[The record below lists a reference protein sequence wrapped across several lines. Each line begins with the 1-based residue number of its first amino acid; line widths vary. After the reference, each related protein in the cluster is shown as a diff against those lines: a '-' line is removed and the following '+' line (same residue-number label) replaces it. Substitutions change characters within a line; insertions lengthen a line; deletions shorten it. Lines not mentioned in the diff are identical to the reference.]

1 MNPFQ
6 VYVTFLAL
14 KSHFSKESYDYFK
27 YNKKTRASLKSFYA
41 RRDRYWFEKIS
52 RQKNEK
58 EIEEFFVANFVSS
71 RDSESLWIGEI
82 IKNGEGVYKGWQK
95 KMQSLSYLI
104 KQESNSLFANSKLN
118 EIFDCS
124 SGHPILLK
132 KYLSGNISLE
142 TLVIYEKIFSY
153 IKNFNKKLKDPV
165 WETVRLKIQKY
176 SPFINMDISPYRK
189 IIKTIVLEKNV
200 VL

>member
-6 VYVTFLAL
+6 VYVAFLAL

-41 RRDRYWFEKIS
+41 RRDKYWFEKIS

-58 EIEEFFVANFVSS
+58 EIEEFFVSNFVASKE
-71 RDSESLWIGEI
+71 SESLWIGEI
-82 IKNGEGVYKGWQK
+82 IKNGEGVYKNWQK
-95 KMQSLSYLI
+95 KIQSLSYVF
-104 KQESNSLFANSKLN
+104 KQESNSLFANSELN
-118 EIFDCS
+118 QIFDCS
-124 SGHPILLK
+124 SGHPILLR

-153 IKNFNKKLKDPV
+153 IKNFDKKLQDPV

-176 SPFINMDISPYRK
+176 SPFLNIDIAPYRK

>member
-6 VYVTFLAL
+6 VYVAFLAL

-41 RRDRYWFEKIS
+41 RRDKYWFEKIS

-58 EIEEFFVANFVSS
+58 EIEEFFVANFVASKE
-71 RDSESLWIGEI
+71 SESLWIGEI
-82 IKNGEGVYKGWQK
+82 IKNGEGVYKNWQK
-95 KMQSLSYLI
+95 KIQSLSYVF
-104 KQESNSLFANSKLN
+104 KQESNSLFANSELN
-118 EIFDCS
+118 QIFDCS
-124 SGHPILLK
+124 SGHPILLR

-153 IKNFNKKLKDPV
+153 IKNFDKKLQDPV

-176 SPFINMDISPYRK
+176 SPFLNIDIAPYRK

>member
-104 KQESNSLFANSKLN
+104 KQESNSLFVNSKLN

-124 SGHPILLK
+124 SGHPILLR

-176 SPFINMDISPYRK
+176 SPFINMDIAPYRK

>member
-6 VYVTFLAL
+6 VYVAFLAL

-41 RRDRYWFEKIS
+41 RRDKYWFEKIS

-58 EIEEFFVANFVSS
+58 EIEEFFVSNFVASKE
-71 RDSESLWIGEI
+71 SESLWIGEI
-82 IKNGEGVYKGWQK
+82 IKNGEGVYKNWQRRI
-95 KMQSLSYLI
+95 QSLSYVF
-104 KQESNSLFANSKLN
+104 KQESNSLFANSELN
-118 EIFDCS
+118 QIFDCS
-124 SGHPILLK
+124 SGHPILLR
-132 KYLSGNISLE
+132 KYLSGSISLE

-153 IKNFNKKLKDPV
+153 IKNFDKKLQDPV

-176 SPFINMDISPYRK
+176 SPFLNIDIAPYRK

>member
-58 EIEEFFVANFVSS
+58 EIEEFFVANFVASKE
-71 RDSESLWIGEI
+71 SESLWIGEI

-95 KMQSLSYLI
+95 KNQSLSYLF
-104 KQESNSLFANSKLN
+104 KQESNSLFANSELN

-124 SGHPILLK
+124 SGHPILLR

-142 TLVIYEKIFSY
+142 TLVIYENIFSY
-153 IKNFNKKLKDPV
+153 IKNFDKKLKDPV
-165 WETVRLKIQKY
+165 WETVRLKVKKY
-176 SPFINMDISPYRK
+176 LPFINININEYRK
-189 IIKTIVLEKNV
+189 IIKTIILEKNV

>member
-6 VYVTFLAL
+6 TYVTFLAL
-14 KSHFSKESYDYFK
+14 KSHFTKESYDYFK
-27 YNKKTRASLKSFYA
+27 YNKKTRASLQSFYA
-41 RRDRYWFEKIS
+41 RRDRYWFEKLS

-58 EIEEFFVANFVSS
+58 QIENFFVANFVAS

-82 IKNGEGVYKGWQK
+82 IKNGEEVYIGWERK
-95 KMQSLSYLI
+95 IQSLLYLF
-104 KQESNSLFANSKLN
+104 KQESNSLFENHELN

-153 IKNFNKKLKDPV
+153 IKHFNKKLKDPV

-176 SPFINMDISPYRK
+176 TPFINIDIAPYRK
-189 IIKTIVLEKNV
+189 VIKTIVLEKNV

>member
-6 VYVTFLAL
+6 VYVAFLAL

-41 RRDRYWFEKIS
+41 RRDKYWFEKIS

-58 EIEEFFVANFVSS
+58 EIEEFFVANFVASKE
-71 RDSESLWIGEI
+71 SESLWIGEI
-82 IKNGEGVYKGWQK
+82 IKNGEGVYKNWQK
-95 KMQSLSYLI
+95 KIQSLSYVF
-104 KQESNSLFANSKLN
+104 KQESNSLFANNELN
-118 EIFDCS
+118 QIFDCS
-124 SGHPILLK
+124 SGHPILLR

-153 IKNFNKKLKDPV
+153 IKNFDKKLQDPV

-176 SPFINMDISPYRK
+176 SPFLNIDIAPYRK